1 MHRLQ
6 FVRLEFPTKS
16 VVLWSC
22 VDSDQSITTGTE
34 IPFGLI
40 LCVLEVF
47 DHRRNLGTDSELEML
62 WWYRRRVATM
72 DGGGI
77 ACASSGSRRD
87 PLVAKLARMTG
98 QGTGS
103 GPG

>member
-1 MHRLQ
+1 MVLCP
-6 FVRLEFPTKS
+6 VR
-16 VVLWSC
+16 VLIS
-22 VDSDQSITTGTE
+22 SITTRTE
-34 IPFGLI
+34 IPYGLI

-62 WWYRRRVATM
+62 WWYRRRVATI

-87 PLVAKLARMTG
+87 PLVAKLARIGVELRTFG
-98 QGTGS
+98 NLQILATAT
-103 GPG
+103 